1 MLKHL
6 IGAAALTLLST
17 AALAD
22 NPRVQL
28 STSLG
33 DIVVELNEEQ
43 APISTENFLRYVEAG
58 HYNGVIFHRVI
69 PGFMIQTGGFDSN
82 MRQLDTGRPI
92 KNEADNGLKNRRY
105 TLAMARTQIVDSATS
120 QFFINLGDNDFLDHG
135 GRDFGYAV
143 FGEVVSGQNVVE
155 TRECP
160 PVPLFVVVQGRFV
173 SKPSVDLVDVILEAR
188 VRRVVEG
195 RHVSP

>member
-6 IGAAALTLLST
+6 IGAAALTLLVPPPWPTTHACTEHQSGRHRRR
-17 AALAD
+17 AE
-22 NPRVQL
+22 PRA
-28 STSLG
+28 G
-33 DIVVELNEEQ
+33 
-43 APISTENFLRYVEAG
+43 PISTENFLRYVEAG

-155 TRECP
+155 TIGKVQTTSRAGHQNV
-160 PVPLFVVVQGRFV
+160 PVNPV
-173 SKPSVDLVDVILEAR
+173 SIISATRLEESA
-188 VRRVVEG
+188 E
-195 RHVSP
+195 